1 MSSGRMAPRLATI
14 LVTCRAQADDMSLD
28 GSFISKLIPAV
39 RKKTHNLYIQDNLNS
54 CRDKPTV
61 MDIRILQLLIHH
73 KVNIKTLNVSS
84 SSSPNVCNLVITTAV
99 SHQLVHHETR
109 CAC

>member
-14 LVTCRAQADDMSLD
+14 FVTCRAQADDTSLD

-39 RKKTHNLYIQDNLNS
+39 KKNKTPNVYMQHKLHG
-54 CRDKPTV
+54 CHGATAVKDK
-61 MDIRILQLLIHH
+61 RILHLH
-73 KVNIKTLNVSS
+73 KSYVTH
-84 SSSPNVCNLVITTAV
+84 PLVR
-99 SHQLVHHETR
+99 HETW